1 MKQEIDTGKLLV
13 ELAKLQQD
21 MDFVRGHIEDATLTL
36 HDLETLEEAER
47 EYEKGRTTTLEKLK
61 DKLRL

>member
-1 MKQEIDTGKLLV
+1 MV